1 MDGSD
6 GAGHD
11 RQREREEAA
20 AATEA
25 WAAVAPGEDPIHI
38 DPHEGDGAHGKSKSR
53 LAFSAMFFS
62 FATGLSRVVGLA
74 REMIA
79 AAIFGVSGV
88 MSAFQAAFLVPN
100 LVRALFADAALQAA
114 FVPVFSE
121 LLDRGERREAFRVA
135 STLFYIML
143 LSLGLITGLFILLAP
158 VIMPLFAPGLN
169 AENTDLMIGLSRVL
183 FPIVILLGLTG
194 LFVGML
200 NAFDHFEIPAI
211 APLFWNLAII
221 ACIFGLSP
229 LLPDD
234 KEIYAYAIGVV
245 VGTIIQML
253 MPLPLVKSRAKG
265 EPFGRTFDWRD
276 PYVRRVLKLMIPVSV
291 GLGLIN
297 FDLAI
302 NSIVGSL
309 VSQDAIAAINNAFRI
324 FMLPQGIFSVAIAT
338 ILFPTLSRLAARR
351 DFDGMEHT
359 IGNGNRQMYM
369 MLIPAGVAMAVLSVP
384 IVRLVFQR
392 GEFTAADTTLVATAL
407 FWFAFSLPTSGSNLL
422 FTRSFFALQRPWFA
436 TGLSV
441 FSLVINA
448 GLSYAFHKP
457 FGIAGVV
464 GATAFSSLYMTLAQ
478 GYYLSKEIG
487 GVEARQTV
495 RATVQMFIAC
505 IPLGVISYGVWW
517 GLNEALGQSTIAQI
531 ISLGTGLALGTAA
544 YAATV
549 LAMKVPEARQ
559 VLDLLKRRIGRA

>member
-1 MDGSD
+1 MND
-6 GAGHD
+6 HD
-11 RQREREEAA
+11 REREREEAA

-25 WAAVAPGEDPIHI
+25 WQAVAGTDDAIHV
-38 DPHEGDGAHGKSKSR
+38 DPHAGERRAEGKGNR
-53 LAFSAMFFS
+53 LAFSAIFFS
-62 FATGLSRVVGLA
+62 IATGLSRIVGLL

-121 LLDRGERREAFRVA
+121 LLDRGEKREAFRVA

-143 LSLGLITGLFILLAP
+143 LSLGLITGLFILAAP
-158 VIMPLFAPGLN
+158 LIMPLFAPGLN

-183 FPIVILLGLTG
+183 FPIVVLLGITG

-200 NAFDHFEIPAI
+200 NAFDHFEVPAI

-221 ACIFGLSP
+221 ACIYGLRP

-234 KEIYAYAIGVV
+234 QEIYAYAIGVV

-265 EPFGRTFDWRD
+265 EPFGRTFDWHD
-276 PYVRRVLKLMIPVSV
+276 PYVRKVLKLMIPVSV

-338 ILFPTLSRLAARR
+338 ILFPTLSRLASRR
-351 DFDGMEHT
+351 DHDGMTHT
-359 IGNGNRQMYM
+359 IGNGTRQMYM
-369 MLIPAGVAMAVLSVP
+369 MLIPAAVAIAVLATP
-384 IVRLVFQR
+384 MVRLVYQR
-392 GEFTAADTTLVATAL
+392 GEFTAYDTTLVATAL

-422 FTRSFFALQRPWFA
+422 YTRSFFALQRPWFA

-441 FSLVINA
+441 ISLAINA
-448 GLSYAFHKP
+448 GLSYAFHEP

-464 GATAFSSLYMTLAQ
+464 GATAFSSLFMTVAQ
-478 GYYLSKEIG
+478 GYYLTDEIG
-487 GVEARQTV
+487 GVEAGQTFK
-495 RATVQMFIAC
+495 AALQMFVAC
-505 IPLGVISYGVWW
+505 IPLALIGYGVWY
-517 GLNEALGQSTIAQI
+517 GLDEALGRSTIAQI
-531 ISLGTGLALGTAA
+531 ISLGSGLALGTAA
-544 YAATV
+544 YAAGV
-549 LAMKVPEARQ
+549 FAMKIPEAQQISALVRSR
-559 VLDLLKRRIGRA
+559 LGR